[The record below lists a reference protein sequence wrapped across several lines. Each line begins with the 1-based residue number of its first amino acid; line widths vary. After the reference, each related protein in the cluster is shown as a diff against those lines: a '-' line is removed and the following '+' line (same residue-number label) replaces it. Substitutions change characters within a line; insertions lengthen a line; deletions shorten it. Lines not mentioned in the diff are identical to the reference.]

1 MFTTATPTAISL
13 TNLELV
19 YDIVDFSG
27 EVKNFVRSMADNN
40 GDITIKSQS
49 FGSFGSNQIP
59 SGTTGSLELVY
70 NLRYSSIKSLVANFS
85 RATVNTFLDSVDITS
100 NNGDYQFI
108 IGGVMYPP
116 RPLSTTLNK
125 AGILSELAGF
135 WGVQQNI
142 DTLNM
147 SINPIEFSYISNGGT
162 TALIPGKFWV
172 GCNTEALSTNN
183 VLMSGISSQNSPVSL
198 KINIGTATAENHQ
211 VTLIVL
217 YDAILKINTLTNQVI
232 VKQ

>member
-1 MFTTATPTAISL
+1 M
-13 TNLELV
+13 
-19 YDIVDFSG
+19 
-27 EVKNFVRSMADNN
+27 
-40 GDITIKSQS
+40 
-49 FGSFGSNQIP
+49 
-59 SGTTGSLELVY
+59 
-70 NLRYSSIKSLVANFS
+70 ANFS
-85 RATVNTFLDSVDITS
+85 KATVNTFLDSVDITS

-108 IGGVMYPP
+108 IGGVNYPP
-116 RPLSTTLNK
+116 RQLSTILNK

-147 SINPIEFSYISNGGT
+147 SINPIEFSYVSNGAT

-198 KINIGTATAENHQ
+198 KINIGTATSENHQ

-217 YDAILKINTLTNQVI
+217 YDALLKINTLTNQVI